1 MNTNDEPT
9 KNLRKIFEKSSK
21 NGWKMRKIRL
31 AGNAKCDAYSFV
43 VSRSEQPR
51 SKIRVS
57 GARSEG
63 EPGRAGESPGR
74 DRATWRLVAPAE
86 GSSSRRWGTKKCER
100 GPGAGYTRG
109 MAGAWEGEKREETEA
124 AHRGV
129 ASRVFQSGSSGFWL
143 APRPTGGLT
152 SENRTQASLLSP
164 LFARAVSHG
173 QS

>member
-9 KNLRKIFEKSSK
+9 KNLRKIFEKSLK

-43 VSRSEQPR
+43 VSRSEQAR

-109 MAGAWEGEKREETEA
+109 MAGA
-124 AHRGV
+124 
-129 ASRVFQSGSSGFWL
+129 
-143 APRPTGGLT
+143 
-152 SENRTQASLLSP
+152 
-164 LFARAVSHG
+164 
-173 QS
+173 

>member
-1 MNTNDEPT
+1 MYNVTLTTTLWKSLINGEKF
-9 KNLRKIFEKSSK
+9 KNASKIQKF
-21 NGWKMRKIRL
+21 NLLGTR
-31 AGNAKCDAYSFV
+31 NDAYSFA

-100 GPGAGYTRG
+100 GPGTGYARG
-109 MAGAWEGEKREETEA
+109 MAGSWEGEKRKKRRQLTE
-124 AHRGV
+124 V
-129 ASRVFQSGSSGFWL
+129 WL
-143 APRPTGGLT
+143 AEC
-152 SENRTQASLLSP
+152 SKVVLL
-164 LFARAVSHG
+164 VSGWLHG
-173 QS
+173 RREA

>member
-43 VSRSEQPR
+43 VSRSEQAR

-63 EPGRAGESPGR
+63 EPGRAPGET
-74 DRATWRLVAPAE
+74 ARLGDWSRRQRAPALAVGARKNAKGGRE
-86 GSSSRRWGTKKCER
+86 QGIRGGWRELERERREKKR
-100 GPGAGYTRG
+100 RQL
-109 MAGAWEGEKREETEA
+109 TE
-124 AHRGV
+124 V
-129 ASRVFQSGSSGFWL
+129 WL
-143 APRPTGGLT
+143 AEY
-152 SENRTQASLLSP
+152 SKVVLL
-164 LFARAVSHG
+164 VSGWLHG
-173 QS
+173 RREA